1 MFIGFLHT
9 RVHTASYVIM
19 LDFENK
25 IIVVTGAAGG
35 IGQAVALE
43 LAAAGAIIVM
53 ADIQTETQEVVVS
66 QIKANGGQ
74 AFSYHCDVSND
85 DSVSKFAA
93 SVLDSIGVPDVLYN
107 NAVFFRTGGILNI
120 DLDILRREFDVNVL
134 GYIRIAQNFLP
145 AMIDRGSGWI
155 ANTASPNAFVPPQ
168 PVAEGMLGYCI
179 TKGAEAALTQ
189 CMAKS
194 LKSTGVGVSLV
205 IPDVTYT
212 ESALNI
218 SGNASDEWHE
228 NFKRFFTKISRPAG
242 DVAKLLVQGLREEKY
257 LVSAHPGFD
266 NVLREWVQNDLD
278 PHPDYLRRQ
287 D

>member
-1 MFIGFLHT
+1 
-9 RVHTASYVIM
+9 M

-35 IGQAVALE
+35 IGQAVAVE
-43 LAAAGAIIVM
+43 LAAAGAIVVM
-53 ADIQTETQEVVVS
+53 ADIQTGTQEAVAA

-74 AFSYHCDVSND
+74 AYSYHCDVSND

-93 SVLDSIGVPDVLYN
+93 SVLNNIGVPDILYN

-145 AMIDRGSGWI
+145 TMIERGSGWI

-168 PVAEGMLGYCI
+168 PVAEGMLGYCT
-179 TKGAEAALTQ
+179 TKGAEASLTQ

-194 LKSTGVGVSLV
+194 LKSKGVGVSLV
-205 IPDVTYT
+205 IPDVTST

-218 SGNASDEWHE
+218 SRNASDEWHE

-257 LVSAHPGFD
+257 LVSAHPGLD
-266 NVLREWVQNDLD
+266 KVLREWVQNDLD
-278 PHPDYLRRQ
+278 PYQDYLQRLN
-287 D
+287 